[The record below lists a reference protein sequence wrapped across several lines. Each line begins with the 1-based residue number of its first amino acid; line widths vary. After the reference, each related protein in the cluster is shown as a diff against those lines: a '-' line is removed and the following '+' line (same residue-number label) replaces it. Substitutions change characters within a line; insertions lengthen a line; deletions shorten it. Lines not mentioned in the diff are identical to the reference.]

1 MGKPD
6 YSVQVDAGM
15 VETLP
20 FTEFIL
26 VFGQLAVLVFVV
38 CSMLA
43 MGLTLTVPQIL
54 APLKDI
60 RMVVLALL
68 ANFALVPAVAL
79 LVLAVLPLSGGLT
92 VGLLIVALA
101 AGAPFLPKLAQ
112 VTRGDPAFSVGLMVL
127 LMVVTIGYLPLVLP
141 LALTGVTISAWD
153 IARSLIFL
161 MLLPLLVGL
170 VVRARYEEVA
180 ESVAPVMSQA
190 SGLALVVLVVAFFVG
205 YFPDLVGVVGA
216 TAILAAVLF
225 LLAAFAIGYLLGGR
239 NGAAKRVMGLG
250 TAQRN
255 LGAATA
261 VAGLNFTDPDVLIMV
276 LVVGLVGLV
285 LLMVIGGELGRRA
298 EAPAPAGPEETVA
311 KQASHG

>member
-68 ANFALVPAVAL
+68 ANFALVPAVAF

-205 YFPDLVGVVGA
+205 YFPDLVGVVGS

-239 NGAAKRVMGLG
+239 DGAAKRVMGLG